1 MEDLCERPRKRI
13 HKELRSQYL
22 DSLTYKDIKNISR
35 NMHKTHSSHLLP
47 VPTDIEETN
56 EALSA
61 VNCEQ
66 VRQNLLVN
74 YLEKTIVMFS
84 RNNNLQFLAQ
94 LMGFTLTDIQISTEV
109 FPPTIKQF
117 LDSLCATCIFLT
129 GQ

>member
-1 MEDLCERPRKRI
+1 
-13 HKELRSQYL
+13 
-22 DSLTYKDIKNISR
+22 
-35 NMHKTHSSHLLP
+35 MHKTHSSHLLP